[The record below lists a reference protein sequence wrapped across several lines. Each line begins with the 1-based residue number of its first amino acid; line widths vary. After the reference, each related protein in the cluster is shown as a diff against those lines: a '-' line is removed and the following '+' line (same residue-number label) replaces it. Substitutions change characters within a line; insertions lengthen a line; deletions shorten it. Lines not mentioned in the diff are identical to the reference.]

1 MQKASILID
10 GGSRVDDVRVSL
22 PNNLFRLSASGG
34 FTLLELMIVLFLAL
48 FLMGMG
54 IIAMMDRLPA
64 AKLDATAREMSAM
77 MRQARVLAK
86 IQGEKQAIV
95 IDLGKK
101 TYGIEGRT
109 SRTIPEEIRLEIDDT
124 PTSDADNGVY
134 RLVFSP
140 FGGIDGGMVMLST
153 GRRSISIKPDP
164 IMGFLISRGKRN

>member
-1 MQKASILID
+1 
-10 GGSRVDDVRVSL
+10 VNL
-22 PNNLFRLSASGG
+22 PNNLFRSSASDG

-95 IDLGKK
+95 IDLGQK
-101 TYGIEGRT
+101 TYGIDGKK

-124 PTSDADNGVY
+124 PTGGDADKEIY

-140 FGGIDGGMVMLST
+140 FGGIDGGTVILST
-153 GRRSISIKPDP
+153 DRRSISIKPDP
-164 IMGFLISRGKRN
+164 IMGFLINRGKRN

>member
-1 MQKASILID
+1 
-10 GGSRVDDVRVSL
+10 VRVSL
-22 PNNLFRLSASGG
+22 PSHLSSLSASDGV
-34 FTLLELMIVLFLAL
+34 TLLELMIVLFLAL

-64 AKLDATAREMSAM
+64 AKLDATAREMSAI

-101 TYGIEGRT
+101 SYGIEGRT

-124 PTSDADNGVY
+124 PTGGDADKEIY

-140 FGGIDGGMVMLST
+140 FGGIDGGTVMLST
-153 GRRSISIKPDP
+153 DRRSISIKPDP
-164 IMGFLISRGKRN
+164 IMGFLINRGKRN

>member
-1 MQKASILID
+1 M
-10 GGSRVDDVRVSL
+10 SL
-22 PNNLFRLSASGG
+22 PNNVSKLRPSDG

-64 AKLDATAREMSAM
+64 AKLDATVRELSAM

-86 IQGEKQAIV
+86 IQGETQVIV
-95 IDLGKK
+95 LDPRAKS
-101 TYGIEGRT
+101 YGIEGKTR
-109 SRTIPEEIRLEIDDT
+109 RTIPPEIRLDIDDT
-124 PTSDADNGVY
+124 PTAGGDADKEIY

-140 FGGIDGGMVMLST
+140 FGGIDGGTVMLST

-164 IMGFLISRGKRN
+164 VTGFLISRGKRN